1 LSRLLLVRHGD
12 TELNS
17 AQRYWG
23 QTDVELSAAG
33 LGQAE
38 RLRDRLAT
46 ERIDAIYSSDLSR
59 ALTTAESI
67 ASNHRLEIITC
78 AELREMNFGELEGLT
93 FSEISQRYPE
103 VTELW
108 LKRSP
113 KLKCPGGES
122 LEEFNRRVVQFTTRL
137 EKHEPQE
144 TILIVAHSGSLRSLM
159 CHLMDIRLER
169 RWQFRLTF
177 ASLSILE
184 TYPEGAILHL
194 LNEVSHLD
202 GLQNAK

>member
-1 LSRLLLVRHGD
+1 MSRLLLVRHGD
-12 TELNS
+12 TALNS
-17 AQRYWG
+17 AERYWG
-23 QTDVELSAAG
+23 RTDVELSENG
-33 LGQAE
+33 LRQAE
-38 RLRDRLAT
+38 RLRDRLAA
-46 ERIDAIYSSDLSR
+46 EKIDTIYSSQLKR
-59 ALTTAESI
+59 ALVTAETITSG
-67 ASNHRLEIITC
+67 HGLEIIPC
-78 AELREMNFGELEGLT
+78 AELGEMNFGELEGMT
-93 FSEISQRYPE
+93 FDDIHRLYPE
-103 VTELW
+103 VVKMW
-108 LKRSP
+108 RRGDP
-113 KLKCPGGES
+113 RLKCPGGES

-202 GLQNAK
+202 GL